1 MSSERVERR
10 LAAVLAAD
18 VAGYSRLMG
27 REEEGTLA
35 QLKSLRKTLI
45 DPAMAEYRGRIV
57 KTTGD
62 GMLVEFA
69 SAVDAGHWAV
79 EVQRSMADR
88 NTGLPQ
94 DQRIE
99 FRIGVHVGDIIIDE
113 DDIFGDAVN
122 IAARLEGIAEPGGIC
137 ISDDAQRQLRGKL
150 DICFDDLGFQS
161 LKNIAEPMRAWRMRV
176 DKISAAAGSKSVS
189 AAPSQLFAL
198 PDKPSIAALPFRN
211 LSGELEQ
218 DYFTDGI
225 TEDIITALSKWRW
238 FFVIARN
245 SSFSYKGR
253 QVDIRDVGR
262 QLGVHYVLDGSVRRA
277 GSRVRVTAQLVDTTT
292 GTSIWADRY
301 DRDLTDGFVIQDE
314 VAQDV
319 ATAIEPAVSKAEIE
333 RARRKTPEQMVARD
347 HYFRGMWHFHQ
358 FSKEDAQKAIV
369 CFNLAIELDH
379 TLADAYVGIART
391 LFSTRAYRLSP
402 GRDVNAHKVNAQIAS
417 AAKSALALEH
427 SSASACYILAL
438 NLAHNDDCETAVKFA
453 RRAIELNENFALG
466 YFALAVASNFLGLPR
481 EALTAI
487 DRALRLSPNDP
498 QIFAWLAQRASALY
512 LLRRY
517 AEAAETARQSLGQR
531 WFHTACRVL
540 AASYAHLDMIDS
552 ARRTLSDLLASE
564 HSEKTIAEVIRPFK
578 REDDR
583 NNYREGLLKA
593 GMPQQ

>member
-35 QLKSLRKTLI
+35 QLKSFRKALI
-45 DPAMAEYRGRIV
+45 DPAIAEHRGRIV

-69 SAVDAGHWAV
+69 SAVDAGRCAV
-79 EVQRSMADR
+79 AVQRSMAER
-88 NTGLPQ
+88 NAAVPQ

-99 FRIGVHVGDIIIDE
+99 FRVGIHVGDIIIDE
-113 DDIFGDAVN
+113 NDIFGDAVN
-122 IAARLEGIAEPGGIC
+122 IAARLEGIAEPGGVC

-150 DICFDDLGFQS
+150 DICFDDLGLQA
-161 LKNIAEPMRAWRMRV
+161 LKNIAEPMRVWRMQLGKV
-176 DKISAAAGSKSVS
+176 STSAVSKAVP
-189 AAPSQLFAL
+189 AAPSQLLAL

-211 LSGELEQ
+211 MSGELEQ

-253 QVDIRDVGR
+253 QVDVRDVGR
-262 QLGVHYVLDGSVRRA
+262 QLGVHYLLEGSVRRA
-277 GSRVRVTAQLVDTTT
+277 GNRVRVTAQLVETAT

-358 FSKEDAQKAIV
+358 FSKEDAHKAIA
-369 CFNLAIELDH
+369 CFNRAIELDN

-391 LFSTRAYRLSP
+391 LFSTRAYRLGS
-402 GRDVNAHKVNAQIAS
+402 GCDVNAQIAS
-417 AAKSALALEH
+417 AAKSALALDPN
-427 SSASACYILAL
+427 SASACYILAL

-453 RRAIELNENFALG
+453 RRAIELNDNFALG
-466 YFALAVASNFLGLPR
+466 YFALAVASNFLGLPQ
-481 EALTAI
+481 EALAAI
-487 DRALRLSPNDP
+487 DRAQRLSPNDP
-498 QIFAWLAQRASALY
+498 QIFAWLAQRASTLY

-540 AASYAHLDMIDS
+540 AASYAQLDMIEP
-552 ARRTLSDLLASE
+552 AKTALGDLLASE

-583 NNYREGLLKA
+583 NNYSEGLRKA